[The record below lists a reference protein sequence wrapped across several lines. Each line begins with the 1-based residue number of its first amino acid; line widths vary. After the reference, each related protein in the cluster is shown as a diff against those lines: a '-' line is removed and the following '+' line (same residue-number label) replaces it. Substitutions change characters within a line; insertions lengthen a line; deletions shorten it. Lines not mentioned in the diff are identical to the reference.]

1 VVSHVQPPVTGD
13 DVQDEGVKLSEQNS
27 QELETIRILDV
38 MLLFEVKKPIK
49 KGILQLA
56 DRVQEE
62 GGFSKE
68 SFLVQ
73 EEVQEIDV
81 SQEGKEENL
90 KQVLESIF
98 LSLKDKLNKEKEC
111 LGTMYEV
118 QSYLKK
124 KKEEL

>member
-1 VVSHVQPPVTGD
+1 
-13 DVQDEGVKLSEQNS
+13 
-27 QELETIRILDV
+27 
-38 MLLFEVKKPIK
+38 M
-49 KGILQLA
+49 
-56 DRVQEE
+56 
-62 GGFSKE
+62 
-68 SFLVQ
+68 Q

-124 KKEEL
+124 KKEELWANFQQDFCNCDHSLLETKNTILSGEYLRKWPVVTQ